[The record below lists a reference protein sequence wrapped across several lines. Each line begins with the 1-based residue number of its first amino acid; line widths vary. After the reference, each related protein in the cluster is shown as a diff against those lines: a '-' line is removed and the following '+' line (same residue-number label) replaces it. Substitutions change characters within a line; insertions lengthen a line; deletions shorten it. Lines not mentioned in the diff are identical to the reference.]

1 MVLPKLQE
9 MTVIITAIK
18 ILRIVQ
24 QYHIRKNLFLYN
36 TPGTILHYTPSIFSM
51 MIAG

>member
-1 MVLPKLQE
+1 MVLLKQILQE

-24 QYHIRKNLFLYN
+24 QYHIRKNLFLCN
-36 TPGTILHYTPSIFSM
+36 TPSIFSM